1 MKKLGGIVENSG
13 DFFKET
19 GYYPKDTIENL
30 DKTVTN
36 VVKLLLLQNKT
47 VSTAESCTGG
57 MLSQLITSVPDSSKV
72 FELGICSYANRIKTE
87 ILGVPADILDNYGA
101 VSPQTALLMA
111 QGIRKKANFDF
122 AVSVTGI
129 AGPGGGTAEKPV
141 GTVYTAF
148 CYKDKE
154 IVKRLRLDELE
165 DTSRE
170 NIRKNTALCVFEIL
184 GFLLGGI
191 E

>member
-1 MKKLGGIVENSG
+1 
-13 DFFKET
+13 
-19 GYYPKDTIENL
+19 
-30 DKTVTN
+30 
-36 VVKLLLLQNKT
+36 
-47 VSTAESCTGG
+47 

-87 ILGVPADILDNYGA
+87 ILCVPSDILESYGA

-111 QGIRKKANFDF
+111 QGIRKKANSDF

-129 AGPGGGTAEKPV
+129 AGPGGGSAEKPV

-148 CYKDKE
+148 CDEGKE